1 MEKKPRITKLHICCF
16 EKYNENI
23 LKMNLE
29 KYPERLCVIDDIN
42 NIVVDVETRHEYEY
56 VKTVNMLYFLSD
68 LEAKKISPGKRV
80 ACFEYSF
87 LSFGNLSSDELKNCK
102 EIIELMKKGHKFP
115 DGNQKLTNEEYL
127 ELINTQK
134 IEEQPKKMVKTR
146 KKRK

>member
-1 MEKKPRITKLHICCF
+1 MENKPRITKLHICCF

-29 KYPERLCVIDDIN
+29 KYPERLCIIDAEKNFVI
-42 NIVVDVETRHEYEY
+42 DVETRHEYEY

-68 LEAKKISPGKRV
+68 LESKKISPGKRV

-87 LSFGNLSSDELKNCK
+87 LSIGNLSSDELRKCK
-102 EIIELMKKGHKFP
+102 DIIELLKKGYKFP
-115 DGNQKLTNEEYL
+115 DGNQELTNEEYL

-134 IEEQPKKMVKTR
+134 TEEETKKMVKTR